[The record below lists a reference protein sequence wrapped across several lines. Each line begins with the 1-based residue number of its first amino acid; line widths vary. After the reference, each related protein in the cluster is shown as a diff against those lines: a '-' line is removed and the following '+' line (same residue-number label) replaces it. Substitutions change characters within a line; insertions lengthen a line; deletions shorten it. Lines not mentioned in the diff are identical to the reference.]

1 MLITFTQLLTPIK
14 ISVNL
19 NFLKPSMY
27 FRLFTEALHFAW
39 QAIVNNRLRTFL
51 SLLGVTIGIVAIISV
66 FTIVDA
72 LEKNV
77 RDSVES
83 LGENVVY
90 IQKWP
95 WGGSGEYQW
104 WKYYKRPKVTF
115 KEFKQIKE
123 RCANA
128 NTVAFSFGGNRTIK
142 NGNNV
147 LENVEVLGT
156 SYEYPQI
163 LSFNMTDGRFFTQS
177 EMSSGKNFVL
187 IGHNVA
193 EALFDFNPVGETI
206 KISGINAIVI
216 GVIEKQGE
224 SITGNSHDDKVL
236 CSYLFAKRFL
246 NERRSAPVIMVS
258 TLDGVTNDELKNDLR
273 GIMRTIRRVRP
284 MEDDNF
290 SMNEVSLIKQGL
302 DQLFS
307 VIGMAGWIIGGFSI
321 LVGGFGIANI
331 MFVSVKERTKIIG
344 IQKALGAK
352 NIFIL
357 LQFLFES
364 IFLCVLGG
372 FFGLV
377 IVWILAI
384 VAGNMLDFN
393 LNLTTQNIIL
403 GLWVSAIIGVISGI
417 IPAFSASRLNPV
429 DAIRSN

>member
-1 MLITFTQLLTPIK
+1 
-14 ISVNL
+14 
-19 NFLKPSMY
+19 MY
-27 FRLFTEALHFAW
+27 TRLFTESLRFAW
-39 QAIVNNRLRTFL
+39 LAIVNNRLRTFL

-104 WKYYKRPKVTF
+104 WKYYKRPKVTH
-115 KEFKQIKE
+115 KEFKKINE
-123 RCANA
+123 RCTNANA
-128 NTVAFSFGGNRTIK
+128 VAFSFRGSRTIK

-147 LENVEVLGT
+147 IENVEVSGI

-163 LSFNMTDGRFFTQS
+163 LSFNIADGRFFTHS

-187 IGHNVA
+187 IGHLVS
-193 EALFDFNPVGETI
+193 EALFENFNPVGETI
-206 KISGINAIVI
+206 KISGISAKVI
-216 GVIEKQGE
+216 GLIEKQGE
-224 SITGNSHDDKVL
+224 SIIGNSHDDKVI

-246 NERRSAPVIMVS
+246 NERKTDPLIMVS
-258 TLDGVTNDELKNDLR
+258 AMDGVSNEELKTELR

-302 DQLFS
+302 DDLFS

-364 IFLCVLGG
+364 IFLCLLGG
-372 FFGLV
+372 VFGLT
-377 IVWILAI
+377 IVWGLAT
-384 VAGNMLDFN
+384 VAGNMLDFS
-393 LNLTTQNIIL
+393 LSLTVENIVL
-403 GLWVSAIIGVISGI
+403 GLSVSAIIGLISGI
-417 IPAFSASRLNPV
+417 IPALSASRLDPV
-429 DAIRSN
+429 EAIRSN

>member
-1 MLITFTQLLTPIK
+1 
-14 ISVNL
+14 
-19 NFLKPSMY
+19 MY
-27 FRLFTEALHFAW
+27 FRLFMEALHFAW

-128 NTVAFSFGGNRTIK
+128 NTVAFSFGGSRTVK

-147 LENVEVLGT
+147 LENVEASGI

-163 LSFNMTDGRFFTQS
+163 LSFNMADGRFFTQS

-193 EALFDFNPVGETI
+193 EALFDFNPVGEII
-206 KISGINAIVI
+206 KISGINAKVI

-246 NERRSAPVIMVS
+246 NERRSAPVIMAS
-258 TLDGVTNDELKNDLR
+258 TLDGVTNDELKNELR

-372 FFGLV
+372 VFGVV
-377 IVWILAI
+377 IVWILAT

-393 LNLTTQNIIL
+393 MNLTTQNIIL
-403 GLWVSAIIGVISGI
+403 GLLVSVIIGVISGI

>member
-1 MLITFTQLLTPIK
+1 M
-14 ISVNL
+14 
-19 NFLKPSMY
+19 
-27 FRLFTEALHFAW
+27 
-39 QAIVNNRLRTFL
+39 
-51 SLLGVTIGIVAIISV
+51 
-66 FTIVDA
+66 
-72 LEKNV
+72 
-77 RDSVES
+77 
-83 LGENVVY
+83 
-90 IQKWP
+90 
-95 WGGSGEYQW
+95 
-104 WKYYKRPKVTF
+104 
-115 KEFKQIKE
+115 
-123 RCANA
+123 
-128 NTVAFSFGGNRTIK
+128 
-142 NGNNV
+142 
-147 LENVEVLGT
+147 
-156 SYEYPQI
+156 
-163 LSFNMTDGRFFTQS
+163 
-177 EMSSGKNFVL
+177 
-187 IGHNVA
+187 A
-193 EALFDFNPVGETI
+193 EALFDFNPVGEII
-206 KISGINAIVI
+206 KISGINAKVI

-246 NERRSAPVIMVS
+246 NERRSDPVIMVS
-258 TLDGVTNDELKNDLR
+258 TLDGVTNDELKNELR

-372 FFGLV
+372 FFGLA

-403 GLWVSAIIGVISGI
+403 GLWVAAIIGVISGI
-417 IPAFSASRLNPV
+417 IPAFSASRMNPV

>member
-1 MLITFTQLLTPIK
+1 
-14 ISVNL
+14 
-19 NFLKPSMY
+19 MY
-27 FRLFTEALHFAW
+27 IRLFTESLRFAW
-39 QAIVNNRLRTFL
+39 LAIVNNRLRTFL

-104 WKYYKRPKVTF
+104 WKYYKRPKVTH
-115 KEFKQIKE
+115 KEFKKINE
-123 RCANA
+123 RCTNANA
-128 NTVAFSFGGNRTIK
+128 VAFSFRGFRTIK

-147 LENVEVLGT
+147 LENVEVSGI
-156 SYEYPQI
+156 SYEYPKI
-163 LSFNMTDGRFFTQS
+163 SSFNIADGRFFTQS

-187 IGHNVA
+187 IGHLVS
-193 EALFDFNPVGETI
+193 ETLFENFNPVGETI
-206 KISGINAIVI
+206 KISGISAKVI

-258 TLDGVTNDELKNDLR
+258 TLDGVTNDELKNELR

-372 FFGLV
+372 VFGLV
-377 IVWILAI
+377 IVWILAT

-393 LNLTTQNIIL
+393 MNLTTQNIIL

-417 IPAFSASRLNPV
+417 IPAFSASRMNPV

>member
-1 MLITFTQLLTPIK
+1 
-14 ISVNL
+14 
-19 NFLKPSMY
+19 MY

-128 NTVAFSFGGNRTIK
+128 NTVAFSFGGSRTVK

-147 LENVEVLGT
+147 LENVEVNGI

-163 LSFNMTDGRFFTQS
+163 LSFNMADGRFFTQS

-193 EALFDFNPVGETI
+193 EALFDFNPVGEII
-206 KISGINAIVI
+206 KISGINAKVI

-258 TLDGVTNDELKNDLR
+258 TLDGVTNDELKNELR

-372 FFGLV
+372 VFGLV
-377 IVWILAI
+377 IVWILAT

-393 LNLTTQNIIL
+393 MNLTTQNIIL
-403 GLWVSAIIGVISGI
+403 GLLVSAIIGVISGI

>member
-1 MLITFTQLLTPIK
+1 MD
-14 ISVNL
+14 
-19 NFLKPSMY
+19 FLKPSMY

-95 WGGSGEYQW
+95 WGGSMDGEYQW
-104 WKYYKRPKVTF
+104 WKYYKRPKVTH
-115 KEFKQIKE
+115 KEFKKINE
-123 RCANA
+123 RCTNANA
-128 NTVAFSFGGNRTIK
+128 VAFSFGGSRTVKNR
-142 NGNNV
+142 NNV
-147 LENVEVLGT
+147 LENVEISGIT
-156 SYEYPQI
+156 YEFPQI
-163 LSFNMTDGRFFTQS
+163 ISFNIEKGRFFTQS
-177 EMSSGKNFVL
+177 EMNSGKNFVL

-206 KISGINAIVI
+206 KISGINAKVI
-216 GVIEKQGE
+216 GLIEKQGE
-224 SITGNSHDDKVL
+224 SITGNSQDNGVL
-236 CSYLFAKRFL
+236 CSYWFAKRFI
-246 NERRSAPVIMVS
+246 NERRSNPLIMVS
-258 TLDGVTNDELKNDLR
+258 ASDGVTNEELKNEIR

-302 DQLFS
+302 DELFS
-307 VIGMAGWIIGGFSI
+307 VIGIAGWIIGGFSI

-372 FFGLV
+372 VFGLA
-377 IVWILAI
+377 IVWILAT

-393 LNLTTQNIIL
+393 LNLTIENIIL
-403 GLWVSAIIGVISGI
+403 GLSVSVIIGVISGI
-417 IPAFSASRLNPV
+417 IPAFSASRLDPV
-429 DAIRSN
+429 EAIRSN

>member
-1 MLITFTQLLTPIK
+1 
-14 ISVNL
+14 
-19 NFLKPSMY
+19 MY

-66 FTIVDA
+66 FTIVEA

-128 NTVAFSFGGNRTIK
+128 NTVAFSFGGSRTVK

-147 LENVEVLGT
+147 LENVEVNGI

-163 LSFNMTDGRFFTQS
+163 LSFNMADGRFFTQS

-193 EALFDFNPVGETI
+193 EALFDFNPVGEII
-206 KISGINAIVI
+206 KISGINAKVI

-258 TLDGVTNDELKNDLR
+258 TLDGVTNDELKNELR

-417 IPAFSASRLNPV
+417 IPAFSASRMNPV

>member
-1 MLITFTQLLTPIK
+1 MF
-14 ISVNL
+14 V
-19 NFLKPSMY
+19 
-27 FRLFTEALHFAW
+27 RLFTESIRFAW
-39 QAIVNNRLRTFL
+39 LAIVNNRLRTFL
-51 SLLGVTIGIVAIISV
+51 SLLGVTIGIIAIISV

-83 LGENVVY
+83 LGDNVVY

-104 WKYYKRPKVTF
+104 WKYYKRPKVNY
-115 KEFKQIKE
+115 KEFKKVQD
-123 RCANA
+123 RCKSAGA
-128 NTVAFSFGGNRTIK
+128 TAFLFEGRRTVKSGNTI
-142 NGNNV
+142 
-147 LENVEVLGT
+147 LEDVKISGITFEF
-156 SYEYPQI
+156 PQI
-163 LSFNMTDGRFFTQS
+163 LSFNMEKGRFFSQD
-177 EMSSGKNFVL
+177 EMNSGKNYVL
-187 IGHNVA
+187 IGHAIAN
-193 EALFDFNPVGETI
+193 ALFDNFNPIGETL
-206 KISGINAIVI
+206 KIAGINAKVI

-224 SITGNSHDDKVL
+224 DITGNSQDNSVL

-246 NERRSAPVIMVS
+246 SERRSDPLIMVKADEHVS
-258 TLDGVTNDELKNDLR
+258 NDQLKSELKQ
-273 GIMRTIRRVRP
+273 IMRTIRRVRP
-284 MEDDNF
+284 LEDDNF

-307 VIGMAGWIIGGFSI
+307 VIGLAGWIIGGFSI

-372 FFGLV
+372 SFGLT
-377 IVWILAI
+377 IVWGLSA
-384 VAGNMLDFN
+384 VGSKMLDFN
-393 LNLTTQNIIL
+393 LNLTLENVVL
-403 GLWVSAIIGVISGI
+403 GLSVSAIIGMISGI
-417 IPAFSASRLNPV
+417 IPALSASRLDPV
-429 DAIRSN
+429 EAIRSN

>member
-1 MLITFTQLLTPIK
+1 
-14 ISVNL
+14 
-19 NFLKPSMY
+19 MY

-128 NTVAFSFGGNRTIK
+128 NTVAFSFGGSRTVK

-147 LENVEVLGT
+147 LENVEVNGI

-163 LSFNMTDGRFFTQS
+163 LSFNMADGRFFTQS

-193 EALFDFNPVGETI
+193 EALFDFNPVGEII
-206 KISGINAIVI
+206 KISGINAKVI

-258 TLDGVTNDELKNDLR
+258 TLDGVTNDELKNELR

-372 FFGLV
+372 VFGLA
-377 IVWILAI
+377 IVWILAT

-393 LNLTTQNIIL
+393 MNLTTQNIIL

>member
-1 MLITFTQLLTPIK
+1 MFVRLITEP
-14 ISVNL
+14 V
-19 NFLKPSMY
+19 
-27 FRLFTEALHFAW
+27 RFAW
-39 QAIVNNRLRTFL
+39 LTIVNNRLRTFL
-51 SLLGVTIGIVAIISV
+51 SLLGVTIGIIAIISV

-83 LGENVVY
+83 LGDNVVY

-95 WGGSGEYQW
+95 WGGAGEYQW
-104 WKYYKRPKVTF
+104 WKYYKRPKVNF
-115 KEFKQIKE
+115 KEFKQVND
-123 RCANA
+123 RCKSASA
-128 NTVAFSFGGNRTIK
+128 IAFLFEGRRTVKSDNTI
-142 NGNNV
+142 
-147 LENVEVLGT
+147 LEDVKVSGFTFEF
-156 SYEYPQI
+156 PQI
-163 LSFNMTDGRFFTQS
+163 LSFNMDKGRFLSQD
-177 EMSSGKNFVL
+177 EMNSGKNYVL
-187 IGHNVA
+187 IGHA
-193 EALFDFNPVGETI
+193 IATALFENFNPIGESI
-206 KISGINAIVI
+206 KIAGINAKVI

-224 SITGNSHDDKVL
+224 DITGNSQDNSVL

-246 NERRSAPVIMVS
+246 SERRSEPLIMVKANENVS
-258 TLDGVTNDELKNDLR
+258 NDQLKSELKQ
-273 GIMRTIRRVRP
+273 IMRTIRRVRP
-284 MEDDNF
+284 LEDDNF

-372 FFGLV
+372 SFGLT
-377 IVWILAI
+377 IVWVLSAI
-384 VAGNMLDFN
+384 GSKILDFN
-393 LNLTTQNIIL
+393 LNLTIENIIL
-403 GLWVSAIIGVISGI
+403 GLSVSAIIGMISGI
-417 IPAFSASRLNPV
+417 IPALSASKLDPV
-429 DAIRSN
+429 DAIRSS

>member
-1 MLITFTQLLTPIK
+1 
-14 ISVNL
+14 
-19 NFLKPSMY
+19 MY
-27 FRLFTEALHFAW
+27 FRLFMEALHFAW

-128 NTVAFSFGGNRTIK
+128 NTVAFSFGGSRTVK

-147 LENVEVLGT
+147 LENVEVNGI

-163 LSFNMTDGRFFTQS
+163 LSFNMADGRFFTQS

-206 KISGINAIVI
+206 KISGINAKVI
-216 GVIEKQGE
+216 GLIEKQGE
-224 SITGNSHDDKVL
+224 SITGNSKDNAVL
-236 CSYLFAKRFL
+236 CSYLFAKRFI
-246 NERRSAPVIMVS
+246 NERRSDPLIMVS
-258 TLDGVTNDELKNDLR
+258 ASDGVTNDELKNDLR

-372 FFGLV
+372 VFGLV
-377 IVWILAI
+377 IVWILAT

-393 LNLTTQNIIL
+393 MNLTTQNIIL

-417 IPAFSASRLNPV
+417 IPAFSASRMNPV